1 MHRAKLRRR
10 QSMANPKHVCHL
22 QELQTVLDST
32 GWFISFSSH
41 HRTNNLD
48 APRMVRNTISPGS
61 ILEHT
66 ETNDPRTL
74 QEAVAPQKCTVLF
87 SWNHGTAVLQT
98 HTALIITSIS
108 SLAGTADLYDLLTMS
123 MGGRSATLI
132 LPSSTTETK
141 LTINILVSN
150 DEENTA
156 AALLGALSYKN
167 QQGLES
173 AIWRASLTRVASRP
187 ADAVFSVMGILGVS
201 LNPLDFSPEDRTGA
215 TIKLM
220 QALLQKGER
229 AEWLGVAPHVA
240 INPEIPT
247 LPAFPSI
254 TGEGRAVVPSS
265 SAKTGSE
272 SMSAWMGDTWWRL
285 VGAPY
290 GSMNNDGTLTLRDVK
305 FLSVRRHMRTE
316 GLFVQPSEIRI
327 IGHEDVEVWYT
338 APEEK
343 GMTYA
348 VKIGSKERYT
358 NAAVAPL
365 KDTEPWLVMVVEE
378 DGEGKGRN
386 LGYAAVG
393 EEVVGLEG
401 WEEKDVVIRKTIYK
415 DAEEH

>member
-1 MHRAKLRRR
+1 
-10 QSMANPKHVCHL
+10 
-22 QELQTVLDST
+22 
-32 GWFISFSSH
+32 
-41 HRTNNLD
+41 
-48 APRMVRNTISPGS
+48 MVRNPISLGS
-61 ILEHT
+61 IPEHMKI
-66 ETNDPRTL
+66 NVLRTL
-74 QEAVAPQKCTVLF
+74 QEAVAPHKCTVLF
-87 SWNHGTAVLQT
+87 SWKHGTAVLQT
-98 HTALIITSIS
+98 HTALIITSVS
-108 SLAGTADLYDLLTMS
+108 PLAGTADLYDLLTMS
-123 MGGRSATLI
+123 MGGRSATLV
-132 LPSSTTETK
+132 LPSSTTQTK

-156 AALLGALSYKN
+156 AALLGALSYKG

-187 ADAVFSVMGILGVS
+187 VDAVFSIMGILGVS
-201 LNPLDFSPEDRTGA
+201 LNPLAFGANDRTGA
-215 TIKLM
+215 TIQLM

-240 INPEIPT
+240 INPRIPT
-247 LPAFPSI
+247 LPVFPSI

-290 GSMNNDGTLTLRDVK
+290 GSMSNDGTLTLRDVK
-305 FLSVRRHMRTE
+305 VLSVRRHMRTE

-327 IGHEDVEVWYT
+327 VGHEDVEVWYT

-348 VKIGSKERYT
+348 VRIGCKERYT

-365 KDTEPWLVMVVEE
+365 RDTEPWMVMVVEE
-378 DGEGKGRN
+378 DGEGSVRN

-393 EEVVGLEG
+393 EEVVGLAG
-401 WEEKDVVIRKTIYK
+401 WKERDVVIRGTMNE
-415 DAEEH
+415 DVEEHE